1 MITAVSLAAILHTIL
16 DLLCSLVLCHAVL
29 VSQELME
36 QAEGQQWLGDE
47 PEPIQGLSDSE
58 LPIFARLESVPDETL
73 LPDSVAVC
81 QVLRSTEAGDE
92 VTVVGSEL
100 LLATLEVCGVD
111 NARYGQRG
119 VRQCWLA
126 GIWLG

>member
-1 MITAVSLAAILHTIL
+1 
-16 DLLCSLVLCHAVL
+16 
-29 VSQELME
+29 ME

-47 PEPIQGLSDSE
+47 PEPIQGLSDAE
-58 LPIFARLESVPDETL
+58 QPVFARLESVPDETL

-81 QVLRSTEAGDE
+81 QVLRSTEAGNE

-111 NARYGQRG
+111 NARCGQRG
-119 VRQCWLA
+119 VGLQGSGSGKHGAGTCGGGRHTTRRHCWA
-126 GIWLG
+126 GAYLGVRCL

>member
-1 MITAVSLAAILHTIL
+1 
-16 DLLCSLVLCHAVL
+16 
-29 VSQELME
+29 ME

-47 PEPIQGLSDSE
+47 PEPIQGLSDAE
-58 LPIFARLESVPDETL
+58 QPIFARLESVPDETL

-111 NARYGQRG
+111 NARCGQRG
-119 VRQCWLA
+119 VRKCGLA